1 MSRTHRVLV
10 ALLAAVVPGL
20 AAAQGGAL
28 ERKDVHLAV
37 GGKAALY
44 YLPLTVAEQLGY
56 FKQEGLDLKISDF
69 AGGAQSLRAVVGGS
83 ADVVAGAYE
92 HTINMQAQKQAL
104 IAFVQMGRLPQISV
118 GIATAKAASY
128 KSPKDLKGLKI
139 GVSAPGSS
147 TNILFNYFISRD
159 GLKPNEVSII
169 GVGTG
174 SGAIAAMKNG
184 QIDAISNADPIM
196 TKLELDGAIR
206 VVADWRTV
214 KGTEQTFGGQLPAAS
229 LYAPTKFVREEPE
242 HRPGADERDRPGEQ
256 VARERWRH
264 RRGEGRARVVSARRP
279 RPLPLRLR
287 QGEGSVLEGRHDLRS
302 RGEGNVED
310 PGRLQ
315 PEDRP
320 GRYQARRHLHQR
332 VREEGERQVQVTAD
346 APALALTNVTCTFVS
361 RDDRTQRYTAV
372 RDVTLHVG
380 AGEFVS
386 IVGPTG
392 CGKSTLLNVAAGLL
406 EPSAGTVTVLGKSLA
421 GLNRRAGYLFQTEGL
436 MPWRSALGNVVAGL
450 EFRGVPRARGDGPG
464 GGVAAAG
471 GVERIRRP
479 LPASAL
485 GWNAATRLAR
495 PDADPQSRDLA
506 HGRAVLG
513 ARRPDTPTD
522 GERAA

>member
-229 LYAPTKFVREEPE
+229 LYAPTKFVRENP
-242 HRPGADERDRPGEQ
+242 
-256 VARERWRH
+256 
-264 RRGEGRARVVSARRP
+264 
-279 RPLPLRLR
+279 
-287 QGEGSVLEGRHDLRS
+287 
-302 RGEGNVED
+302 N
-310 PGRLQ
+310 
-315 PEDRP
+315 
-320 GRYQARRHLHQR
+320 
-332 VREEGERQVQVTAD
+332 TAQ
-346 APALALTNVTCTFVS
+346 ALTNAIVRANKWLANAGATDVVKVVPES
-361 RDDRTQRYTAV
+361 YLLGDRALYLFAYDKVKEAFSKDGTISEAGVKATLKILADYNPKIAPADIKLADTYTN
-372 RDVTLHVG
+372 
-380 AGEFVS
+380 EFV
-386 IVGPTG
+386 
-392 CGKSTLLNVAAGLL
+392 KKA
-406 EPSAGTVTVLGKSLA
+406 
-421 GLNRRAGYLFQTEGL
+421 
-436 MPWRSALGNVVAGL
+436 
-450 EFRGVPRARGDGPG
+450 
-464 GGVAAAG
+464 
-471 GVERIRRP
+471 
-479 LPASAL
+479 
-485 GWNAATRLAR
+485 NAKYK
-495 PDADPQSRDLA
+495 
-506 HGRAVLG
+506 
-513 ARRPDTPTD
+513 
-522 GERAA
+522 